1 MKNNWYSAEDLPVVR
16 DLRSSLALLKLLTSF
31 PGLHE
36 AKYIEAKNDQKKI
49 EKQLDETVKLVDGFY
64 DKLGPRHWIF
74 TNYIDPNEARTIAA
88 APTEEEAEKRIIA
101 YYQKEGTLDTAF
113 IHLHSQPAMI
123 PRLSLLHLALE
134 DYKAGRYYSSV
145 LVLITVM
152 DGFVNDCNPQ
162 NRKDQSSL
170 KSEDMRGWNGIA
182 ALEAG
187 LPTAQRLF
195 TKGFYKLDENEVI
208 EVYRNGI
215 VHGMLTNYNNVIVA
229 TKAWNLLF
237 AVLDWKQAK
246 DDRIRK
252 DQEQGKKLTIREL
265 LNKARH
271 DREDQKKRAAWQAHS
286 LNPEHPEE
294 DHSGAYKV
302 CIDFLTAWHDK
313 NYGALGS
320 FLYNATKMS
329 AGRKA
334 GEARQLYSVTD
345 LKSWQIL
352 EAYRT
357 APAVATFK
365 VFLNCDRFQETR
377 TLRFVRFK
385 ARDRMDV
392 VPEWERGCWMIV
404 NEYGTIPD
412 PPIRKS

>member
-1 MKNNWYSAEDLPVVR
+1 MMKNNWYSAEDLPMVR
-16 DLRSSLALLKLLTSF
+16 DLRSNLALLKRITSF
-31 PGLHE
+31 SDLNKAE
-36 AKYIEAKNDQKKI
+36 YIEAKNNQKKI
-49 EKQLDETVKLVDGFY
+49 KKQLDETVKLVDGFY

-74 TNYIDPNEARTIAA
+74 TNYLDLNEARTIAA
-88 APTEEEAEKRIIA
+88 APTEEEAEERIIA
-101 YYQKEGTLDTAF
+101 YYQKDSTLDMAF
-113 IHLHSQPAMI
+113 IHLHSQPAMR
-123 PRLSLLHLALE
+123 PRFPLLHLALE

-145 LVLITVM
+145 LVLITIM

-170 KSEDMRGWNGIA
+170 KSEDMRGWNGTA

-187 LPTAQRLF
+187 LPTAQGLF
-195 TKGFYKLDENEVI
+195 TKGFYKLDENKVV

-237 AVLDWKQAK
+237 AVLDWKEAK
-246 DDRIRK
+246 DAEIEK
-252 DQEQGKKLTIREL
+252 EQKLAEKPTIRQL
-265 LNKARH
+265 LRQIKHSRKNLKLG
-271 DREDQKKRAAWQAHS
+271 AAWEAHS
-286 LNPEHPEE
+286 LTLDHPEE
-294 DHSGAYKV
+294 DHSGAYKT
-302 CIDFLTAWHDK
+302 CIDFLTAWLNK

-334 GEARQLYSVTD
+334 GEARQLYSVTE

-352 EAYRT
+352 EAYRP

-365 VFLNCDRFQETR
+365 VLLNCDSFQETK
-377 TLRFVRFK
+377 TLRFVRLK
-385 ARDRMDV
+385 ARDSMDAA
-392 VPEWERGCWMIV
+392 PEWETGCWMV
-404 NEYGTIPD
+404 VGYGTIPD
-412 PPIRKS
+412 PPIRKP